1 MQENQDIEAMHPYLR
16 NIEGLVREMEAMTV
30 SARTQQTEV
39 DQFFVPLRAADD
51 LKSMLGARAK

>member
-30 SARTQQTEV
+30 SARMQQTKV